1 MAIWV
6 KDGVIQG
13 TRSNID
19 IELEIIDIDSNMSRR
34 MGRWYWD
41 VGAAYA
47 VGDVLECAKIIAGY
61 TLGGA
66 DMEWS
71 DYALINADTRDA
83 AEAKWKTSETELPF
97 EIY

>member
-47 VGDVLECAKIIAGY
+47 VGDVAAVREVIANRAKNK
-61 TLGGA
+61 L
-66 DMEWS
+66 EWS

>member
-1 MAIWV
+1 MKHKIAIWV

-34 MGRWYWD
+34 MGRWPLL
-41 VGAAYA
+41 V
-47 VGDVLECAKIIAGY
+47 
-61 TLGGA
+61 
-66 DMEWS
+66 EWS